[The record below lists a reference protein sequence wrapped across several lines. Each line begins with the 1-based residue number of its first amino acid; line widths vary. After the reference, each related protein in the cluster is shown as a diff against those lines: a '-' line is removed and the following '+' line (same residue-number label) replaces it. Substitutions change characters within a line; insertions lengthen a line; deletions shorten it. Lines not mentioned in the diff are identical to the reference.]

1 MAVAVLAVF
10 EFPAASVNFVPETET
25 DPEPVAVLDVGM
37 KMTV

>member
-1 MAVAVLAVF
+1 MAVLAVF
-10 EFPAASVNFVPETET
+10 EFPAASLNVAPATEM